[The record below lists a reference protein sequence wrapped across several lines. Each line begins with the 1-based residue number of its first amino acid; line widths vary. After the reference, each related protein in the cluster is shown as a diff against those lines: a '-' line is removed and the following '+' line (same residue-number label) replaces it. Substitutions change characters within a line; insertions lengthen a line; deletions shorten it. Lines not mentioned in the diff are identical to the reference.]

1 MEIENIEFL
10 SINELSNFF
19 TKIKQNYNL
28 LLNENK
34 ILKEKIKK
42 NLSIRETISEI
53 KQEETIYISQDEKNN
68 TNSTDDNMNSGNN
81 NNQTNY
87 NIDLNINEGN
97 IPNENYDFI
106 VQITRIIDLFDVGWD
121 YYCSKNFEKFL
132 KDSSINYLIGIFG
145 DKYSGKSFVLR
156 KLINKNIT
164 YKGNLIPSLSFKIFK
179 DSFVIFETISTNLP
193 IYNHLMKINKI
204 DKNLSNEE
212 KEKREIESHIS
223 SKLNE
228 LFIRDYIF
236 QLSNACIYVINIL
249 GYNELEKLIEIEKN
263 FKSKLLV
270 IHNLYMINSLEKI
283 NNYYNKI
290 LMIQKKNLKS
300 QQINNTD
307 YYFYYEEIK
316 YEERKNK
323 TIIHLILGNDN
334 VSEVKS
340 YNQEIIKFIKLQIQS
355 SMGKEINFF
364 NNFQEL
370 LQNFIIKYFNVMENN
385 LLHSSII
392 NDINLFTRRHLEL
405 KNNKMFYNNKNLNNL
420 HIRFKNIS
428 VNYYNGQYREKNTKI
443 IKEYKIYI
451 TEKIVSIEFNP
462 EGDISTEKITTNIKN
477 NSFEEFIIIT
487 GLYNKKNQQNNEYI
501 FNNIQIYD
509 KFILIIGKEK
519 FDKFFLNN
527 NNRIIEK
534 IDNNNIIIKFEILI
548 EINDKEYDSEYLGNL

>member
-316 YEERKNK
+316 NK

-405 KNNKMFYNNKNLNNL
+405 KNNKMFYNKKNLNNL

-462 EGDISTEKITTNIKN
+462 EGDISTKKITTNIKN

-548 EINDKEYDSEYLGNL
+548 EINDKEYDSQYLGDL

>member
-193 IYNHLMKINKI
+193 IYNHLIKINKI

-290 LMIQKKNLKS
+290 LIIQKKNLKS

-307 YYFYYEEIK
+307 YYFYYEEI
-316 YEERKNK
+316 KNK

-405 KNNKMFYNNKNLNNL
+405 KNNKMFYNKKNLNNL

-462 EGDISTEKITTNIKN
+462 EGDISTKKITTNIKN

-548 EINDKEYDSEYLGNL
+548 EINDKEYDSQYLGDL

>member
-10 SINELSNFF
+10 SINEISNFF

-290 LMIQKKNLKS
+290 LIIQKKNLKS

-307 YYFYYEEIK
+307 YYFYYEEI
-316 YEERKNK
+316 KNK

-405 KNNKMFYNNKNLNNL
+405 KNNKMFYNKKNLNNL

-462 EGDISTEKITTNIKN
+462 EGDISTKKITTNIKN

-548 EINDKEYDSEYLGNL
+548 EINDKEYDSQYLGDL

>member
-10 SINELSNFF
+10 SINEISNFF

-316 YEERKNK
+316 NK

-405 KNNKMFYNNKNLNNL
+405 KNNKMFYNKKNLNNL

-462 EGDISTEKITTNIKN
+462 EGDISTKKITTNIKN

-548 EINDKEYDSEYLGNL
+548 EINDKEYDSQYLGDL

>member
-42 NLSIRETISEI
+42 NLSIRERISEI

-316 YEERKNK
+316 NK

-405 KNNKMFYNNKNLNNL
+405 KNNKMFYNKKNLNNL

-462 EGDISTEKITTNIKN
+462 EGDISTKKITTNIKN

-548 EINDKEYDSEYLGNL
+548 EINDKEYDSQYLGDL

>member
-10 SINELSNFF
+10 SINEISNFF

-145 DKYSGKSFVLR
+145 DKYSGKSFVLS

-290 LMIQKKNLKS
+290 LIIQKKNLKS

-307 YYFYYEEIK
+307 YYFYYEEI
-316 YEERKNK
+316 KNK

-405 KNNKMFYNNKNLNNL
+405 KNNKMFYNKKNLNNL

-462 EGDISTEKITTNIKN
+462 EGDISTKKITTNIKN

-548 EINDKEYDSEYLGNL
+548 EINDKEYDSQYLGDL

>member
-10 SINELSNFF
+10 SINEISNFF

-290 LMIQKKNLKS
+290 LIIQKKNLKS

-307 YYFYYEEIK
+307 YYFYYEEI
-316 YEERKNK
+316 KNK

-462 EGDISTEKITTNIKN
+462 EGDISTKKITTNIKN

-548 EINDKEYDSEYLGNL
+548 EINDKEYDSQYLGDL

>member
-290 LMIQKKNLKS
+290 LIIQKKNLKS

-307 YYFYYEEIK
+307 YYFYYEEI
-316 YEERKNK
+316 KNK

-405 KNNKMFYNNKNLNNL
+405 KNNKMFYNKKNLNNL

-462 EGDISTEKITTNIKN
+462 EGDISTKKITTNIKN

-548 EINDKEYDSEYLGNL
+548 EINDKEYDSQYLGDL

>member
-10 SINELSNFF
+10 SINEISNFF

-145 DKYSGKSFVLR
+145 DKYSGKSFVLS

-316 YEERKNK
+316 NK

-405 KNNKMFYNNKNLNNL
+405 KNNKMFYNKKNLNNL

-462 EGDISTEKITTNIKN
+462 EGDISTKKITTNIKN

-548 EINDKEYDSEYLGNL
+548 EINDKEYDSQYLGDL

>member
-290 LMIQKKNLKS
+290 LIIQKKNLKS

-307 YYFYYEEIK
+307 YYFYYEEI
-316 YEERKNK
+316 KNK

-405 KNNKMFYNNKNLNNL
+405 KNNKMFYNKKNLNNL

-462 EGDISTEKITTNIKN
+462 EGDISTKKITTNIKN

-548 EINDKEYDSEYLGNL
+548 EINDKEYDSQYLGNL